1 MIPINYTIADENVP
15 NFEELEF
22 SGADERYLEADVILR
37 TGTSPTGVATQLV
50 VLHLRPPVPVR
61 VVVVEL
67 HPRLVALPPR
77 PVVLFVGQGEVL
89 NALLCEHAHIN
100 LEAQKGKN

>member
-1 MIPINYTIADENVP
+1 MRERRLDENVL

-37 TGTSPTGVATQLV
+37 AGTRPAGVATQLV
-50 VLHLRPPVPVR
+50 VLHLSPPVPVG

-67 HPRLVALPPR
+67 HPRLVARPPR
-77 PVVLFVGQGEVL
+77 PVGLLVGQGEVH

>member
-1 MIPINYTIADENVP
+1 MSCKC
-15 NFEELEF
+15 
-22 SGADERYLEADVILR
+22 SGAEEKRYLEADIVLR
-37 TGTSPTGVATQLV
+37 TGTSPTGVAAQLV
-50 VLHLRPPVPVR
+50 ILHLLPPVPVR

-67 HPRLVALPPR
+67 HPRLVARPPR
-77 PVVLFVGQGEVL
+77 PVGLLVGQGEVH

>member
-1 MIPINYTIADENVP
+1 MRERRLDENVL

-37 TGTSPTGVATQLV
+37 TGTSPTGVAAQLV
-50 VLHLRPPVPVR
+50 ILHLLPPVPVR

-67 HPRLVALPPR
+67 HPRLVAFAPR
-77 PVVLFVGQGEVL
+77 PVVLFVG
-89 NALLCEHAHIN
+89 
-100 LEAQKGKN
+100 